1 MTTTG
6 QRLVEISQLSTGTAA
21 QHLRAAG
28 VTGSTAGELL
38 VSYSQLPTATAI
50 VHLLQTVQRE
60 AAGGIPKFRRMVTT
74 PSVVAEAHFGW
85 NVDFPSVLL
94 GLAPLPVSGVVFP
107 AVARTTISIVNPQQK
122 LNTACSTALT
132 VSVSYLT
139 WKMLLPH
146 ASAITPFA
154 GETLS
159 GYPVEVMAC
168 EPPKLSASISTR
180 SVVMKPES
188 IRILASVAHAIVGSI
203 NTRSVV
209 MKPKSIRNPSEQE
222 MVALLF
228 S

>member
-1 MTTTG
+1 VTTTG

-60 AAGGIPKFRRMVTT
+60 AAGGVPKFRRMVTT

-85 NVDFPSVLL
+85 NVEFPSILL
-94 GLAPLPVSGVVFP
+94 GLVPLPVSGVISP
-107 AVARTTISIVNPQQK
+107 TVARTTVSVVNPQQK
-122 LNTACSTALT
+122 PNTACSTALT
-132 VSVSYLT
+132 VSVSYST
-139 WKMLLPH
+139 WEMLLPH
-146 ASAITPFA
+146 ASAIAPFT

-159 GYPVEVMAC
+159 GYPVEVVAC
-168 EPPKLSASISTR
+168 EPPKLSASAG
-180 SVVMKPES
+180 
-188 IRILASVAHAIVGSI
+188 IRISASVAHTVVGSI
-203 NTRSVV
+203 STRSVV

-222 MVALLF
+222 MIALLF